1 MCSINSLSWAQQ
13 DVTQTI
19 LRSMQGKDCLM
30 SDTADT
36 VIDVLMYSPD
46 GQCLKRLKCA
56 SEKFTF
62 FYIMS
67 GQSSGHLKAPRDSFR
82 KETQNL

>member
-19 LRSMQGKDCLM
+19 LRSMQGEDCLM

-36 VIDVLMYSPD
+36 VIDVLMYSSD
-46 GQCLKRLKCA
+46 GQCLKRLKCT

-67 GQSSGHLKAPRDSFR
+67 GQSSGHLKAPRDRFR

>member
-36 VIDVLMYSPD
+36 VIDVLMYSSD
-46 GQCLKRLKCA
+46 GQCLKRFKV
-56 SEKFTF
+56 EVH
-62 FYIMS
+62 I
-67 GQSSGHLKAPRDSFR
+67 
-82 KETQNL
+82 